1 MNINKE
7 EYKELKGRAERKLR
21 DYPYYLISL
30 ENPGLKGA
38 TSYDEVSSKTNSFNS
53 TVENS
58 VMDADYMKGIVNVI
72 DCVMERLDSGSKRII
87 ETAYFRDDILKE
99 DVQAELMID
108 RNRYYRLRKKALEK
122 FMIVFR

>member
-1 MNINKE
+1 MNINQE
-7 EYKELKGRAERKLR
+7 EYKELKRKTEKKLR

-30 ENPGLKGA
+30 ENPGFKGA
-38 TSYDEVSSKTNSFNS
+38 IGYDEVSSRTNNFNS

-58 VMDADYMKGIVNVI
+58 VIDADYMKSIVNVI
-72 DCVMERLDSGSKRII
+72 NCVLDRLDSYSKRII

-108 RNRYYRLRKKALEK
+108 RNRYYRLKKKALEK

>member
-1 MNINKE
+1 MNICAE
-7 EYKELKGRAERKLR
+7 EYKELKRKTEKKLR
-21 DYPYYLISL
+21 EYPYYLISL
-30 ENPGLKGA
+30 ENPGLKGS
-38 TSYDEVSSKTNSFNS
+38 TRYDEVSTKTNSFNS

-58 VMDADYMKGIVNVI
+58 VIDADYMKSMVNVI
-72 DCVMERLDSGSKRII
+72 NCVLDRLDSCSKRII

-108 RNRYYRLRKKALEK
+108 KNRYYRLKKKSLEK

>member
-7 EYKELKGRAERKLR
+7 EYKELRKKAEMKLR

-30 ENPGLKGA
+30 ENPGFKGA
-38 TSYDEVSSKTNSFNS
+38 TKWGEVSGRINSFNS

-58 VMDADYMKGIVNVI
+58 VLDLDYMKGVVNVI
-72 DCVMERLDSGSKRII
+72 DCVMERLDSSSKRII
-87 ETAYFRDDILKE
+87 ETAYFRDDILRE
-99 DVQAELMID
+99 EVQAELMID
-108 RNRYYRLRKKALEK
+108 RNRYYRLKKKALEK